1 MVRALKVKSIC
12 IGVFKK
18 AKLKYIIVCS
28 ILIAIILMI
37 ISCFF
42 VFNNRYYKKK
52 YEKFDIFN
60 ANSYFAKYNMRVFSN
75 KNQNEYKINEWYSQ
89 DGKDYKFKFE
99 TINEEGLNYIY
110 EGDSKSINIYS
121 ADQLNKISLND
132 TIIQKENLISIST
145 FADILKK
152 VKQKLENNDY
162 ETKKCCKL
170 EENEEDG
177 KVSYKIIFNNSSSEK
192 CSICKFVKDG
202 INISSL
208 ELIINSSTFFP
219 IEYIIYGKNGD
230 ALYDIL
236 YEKFEVNVD
245 FK

>member
-37 ISCFF
+37 ISWFF

-132 TIIQKENLISIST
+132 TIIQ
-145 FADILKK
+145 
-152 VKQKLENNDY
+152 LENNDY

-177 KVSYKIIFNNSSSEK
+177 KVSYKIIFNNSSGEK

-208 ELIINSSTFFP
+208 ELIINSSTLFP